1 MSFNVTI
8 VIILKMSVSEK
19 SVDKNKRKRG
29 VRNVEDYKVNRIKK
43 ARICGSEYTNYKGN
57 IKQARKT
64 RTPCS

>member
-1 MSFNVTI
+1 
-8 VIILKMSVSEK
+8 MSVSEE

-57 IKQARKT
+57 TKQARKT
-64 RTPCS
+64 GTPCS